1 MPPNSSIKLQKQQ
14 LDYKLNMYFSFLALG
29 RVPSSSE
36 LLLFASQAGASPWK
50 LPSIPGMGMGDL
62 SSLMASANPQ
72 QAAAHFASLY
82 FGIPRAFFP
91 SNVPSH
97 LSSINS
103 TSSSINADVAAAA
116 RTSSAG
122 YPVNNG
128 ALTNQALYTTR
139 LQLSG
144 LYPGLRFH
152 PYFQPR
158 LVHPT
163 PTTKSSLESAT
174 DCDTMNPNI

>member
-1 MPPNSSIKLQKQQ
+1 MHLCKILVI
-14 LDYKLNMYFSFLALG
+14 LFVLALG

-36 LLLFASQAGASPWK
+36 LLLLASQSGASPWK
-50 LPSIPGMGMGDL
+50 LPCMPGLGMSDL
-62 SSLMASANPQ
+62 NSLITSANPQ

-91 SNVPSH
+91 STLPPH
-97 LSSINS
+97 LSNMNARSDSIGS
-103 TSSSINADVAAAA
+103 DVA
-116 RTSSAG
+116 SSTRSSPTAF
-122 YPVNNG
+122 PQLNNS
-128 ALTNQALYTTR
+128 ALTNQELYATR

-158 LVHPT
+158 LIHPP
-163 PTTKSSLESAT
+163 PTTKSSLDSTT
-174 DCDTMNPNI
+174 DNISKF

>member
-1 MPPNSSIKLQKQQ
+1 M
-14 LDYKLNMYFSFLALG
+14 A
-29 RVPSSSE
+29 
-36 LLLFASQAGASPWK
+36 
-50 LPSIPGMGMGDL
+50 DL

-91 SNVPSH
+91 SNIPPH
-97 LSSINS
+97 LSSMNS
-103 TSSSINADVAAAA
+103 AANSINADIATAA

-128 ALTNQALYTTR
+128 TLTNQALYTTR

-163 PTTKSSLESAT
+163 PTTKSSLEPTT
-174 DCDTMNPNI
+174 DCDTMNANI

>member
-1 MPPNSSIKLQKQQ
+1 MLT
-14 LDYKLNMYFSFLALG
+14 YYFTFVALG

-36 LLLFASQAGASPWK
+36 LLLLASQSGASPWK
-50 LPSIPGMGMGDL
+50 LPGMPGLGMSDL
-62 SSLMASANPQ
+62 SSLMASTNPQ

-91 SNVPSH
+91 STLPHH
-97 LSSINS
+97 LSNVNS
-103 TSSSINADVAAAA
+103 TTPSNISADVASTA
-116 RTSSAG
+116 RTSSTA
-122 YPVNNG
+122 YPQLSSN

-163 PTTKSSLESAT
+163 PTVKSTVDSTT
-174 DCDTMNPNI
+174 DCDTMSSNV